1 VGEGEEEDV
10 GARER
15 TKGQLRAS
23 WCAFIGRGGERGLRL
38 EVMASMAMAA
48 GGLQCIQGR
57 GLNGEETEGV
67 KEGGGGRW
75 F

>member
-1 VGEGEEEDV
+1 MCFYRARREEE
-10 GARER
+10 GH
-15 TKGQLRAS
+15 
-23 WCAFIGRGGERGLRL
+23 GR
-38 EVMASMAMAA
+38 MHWPSMAMGA
-48 GGLQCIQGR
+48 GGLHCIQGR